1 MMKKDLIRCHTRTY
15 ASKMILFSSL
25 LIAGIIGAQAFIF
38 IHTETTYLQNCL
50 IEDKKNFAELLA
62 INLGVAQT
70 IAGFAFQ
77 SNLIKETGETSDTV
91 YVRFVKPNGEIYLSN
106 IVEERG
112 AVVGDPAIH
121 TNKTVVKDDVYK
133 GENIKVV
140 VSPVPRDY
148 TVWLGFSLHRVHAI
162 VNERVRDILLISF
175 TILIGVNFIAYFIAK
190 RMTYPL
196 KELKKGVELIGK
208 GKLDYKVDVKSQD
221 EIGEL
226 AGAFNKMAE
235 RVKASVDTEAA
246 ARVETENIMNAMVE
260 TLIVVDSE
268 GNIRKANKAT
278 FELLGYKKDE
288 LIGSSINK
296 LMGQKDAVKEFQRL
310 IKEGVAKNLEK
321 TYLTKDGRE
330 VPVSF
335 SVSSLKSGNEELKGV
350 VCVAGDITERRRAEE
365 ALRKAH
371 DELEIRVEERTRDL
385 AKANEEL
392 GIEVT
397 ERRRAEA
404 KLQQTLVELKRSNV
418 ELEQFAYAASHDLQ
432 EPLRMVA
439 SYVQLLE
446 RRYKGKLDADADDFI
461 AYAVDGATRMQ
472 GLINDLLTYSRVGTR
487 GEPFEPT
494 NCSAVLDQTLANLE
508 MTIEKSGAVVTHDA
522 LPTIMAD
529 ALQLVQL
536 FQNLIGNAIKF
547 RGEELPR
554 VHVSAE
560 QKENE
565 WIFSVRDNSMGI
577 DPQYAE
583 RIFQVFQRLHTRME
597 YPGTGIGLAVC
608 RRIVERHGGR
618 IWVESE
624 PGKGSTFYFTM
635 PVRGKGS
642 KQL

>member
-1 MMKKDLIRCHTRTY
+1 
-15 ASKMILFSSL
+15 MILFSSL
-25 LIAGIIGAQAFIF
+25 LIAGIIGVQTFIF
-38 IHTETTYLQNCL
+38 IHTETTYLQDRL
-50 IEDKKNFAELLA
+50 IEDKKSFAELLA

-77 SNLIKETGETSDTV
+77 SNLIKESGETSDTV
-91 YVRFVKPNGEIYLSN
+91 YVRFVKSNGEIYLSN

-112 AVVGDPAIH
+112 TVVGDPAIH

-162 VNERVRDILLISF
+162 VNERVRNILLVSF

-196 KELKKGVELIGK
+196 KELRKGVEVIGK

-226 AGAFNKMAE
+226 AEAFNKMAE
-235 RVKASVDTEAA
+235 RVKASVDIEAA

-260 TLIVVDSE
+260 TLIVVDPE

-288 LIGSSINK
+288 LIGSPINK
-296 LMGQKDAVKEFQRL
+296 LMGQKDAVKEFKRL

-330 VPVSF
+330 VPVGF

-365 ALRKAH
+365 ALRKAR
-371 DELEIRVEERTRDL
+371 DELEIRVEERTGDL

-392 GIEVT
+392 EIEVT

-404 KLQQTLVELKRSNV
+404 KLKETLVELKCSNV

-446 RRYKGKLDADADDFI
+446 RRYKGKLDVDADDFI
-461 AYAVDGATRMQ
+461 VYAVDGATRMQ
-472 GLINDLLTYSRVGTR
+472 TLINDLLTYSRVGTR
-487 GEPFEPT
+487 GKPFEPT
-494 NCSAVLDQTLANLE
+494 NCSAIIDQTLANLE
-508 MTIEKSGAVVTHDA
+508 MAIEKSGSVVTQDV
-522 LPTIMAD
+522 LPTVMAD
-529 ALQLVQL
+529 ASQLVQL

-547 RGEELPR
+547 RGEEPPR
-554 VHVSAE
+554 VHVSAK

-565 WIFSVRDNSMGI
+565 WVFSVQDNGMGI
-577 DPQYAE
+577 DSQYAE
-583 RIFQVFQRLHTRME
+583 RIFQVFQRLHTRAE